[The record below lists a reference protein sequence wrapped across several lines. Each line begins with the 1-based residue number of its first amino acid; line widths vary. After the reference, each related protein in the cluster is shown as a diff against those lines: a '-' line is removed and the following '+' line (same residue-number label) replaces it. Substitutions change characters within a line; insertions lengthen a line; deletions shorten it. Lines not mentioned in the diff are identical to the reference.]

1 MRTIK
6 FRAWDGKRMT
16 TSGIMFNST
25 TGCLVV
31 PDGSQMKL
39 MQFTGLHDKNGV
51 PIFEGDILRELYYP
65 LGVNKKAVQYY
76 KDGVVCFKNL
86 SFGLIL
92 KFSGLKVLNKSLA
105 ESHHKERRE
114 VHIHST
120 AGTDWFSKIYENTLY
135 EIIGNIH
142 QTPELL

>member
-1 MRTIK
+1 MRQIK

-51 PIFEGDILRELYYP
+51 EIYEGDVVAGYKCKFPVIWENGAFMWGGEF
-65 LGVNKKAVQYY
+65 LGHDIDADDQG
-76 KDGVVCFKNL
+76 GVFISPIEGIGCL
-86 SFGLIL
+86 
-92 KFSGLKVLNKSLA
+92 
-105 ESHHKERRE
+105 
-114 VHIHST
+114 
-120 AGTDWFSKIYENTLY
+120 